1 MKRII
6 VLICLLFC
14 FGFYIVSSKENNN
27 IDLELKD
34 QIGIVF
40 INQSMIFING
50 ENSSTLLVIDNNTNL
65 NAIKRF
71 KYTKLNLILLKNMP
85 INIKHDNEY
94 LLNSKLT
101 IEGVTYEIRNN
112 LIYIS
117 YKGINTCV
125 YKDKAYNISDCQ
137 FIYFYNT
144 DIPRLTLYD
153 YNEIVLYYYKKP
165 LSTEE
170 LERIY
175 EESIDTYPIRDDEIN
190 IIKIGNGDYDFIVID
205 NE

>member
-14 FGFYIVSSKENNN
+14 FGFYIVSSKESNN
-27 IDLELKD
+27 IDLKLKD

-50 ENSSTLLVIDNNTNL
+50 EESSTLLVIDNNPNL
-65 NAIKRF
+65 NTIKRF
-71 KYTKLNLILLKNMP
+71 KYKKLNLIMLKNIP
-85 INIKHDNEY
+85 INIKYDNEY
-94 LLNSKLT
+94 LLDNKLS
-101 IEGVTYEIRNN
+101 IDNVTYEIRNN

-125 YKDKAYNISDCQ
+125 YKDRAYNISDCQ

-144 DIPRLTLYD
+144 DIPKLTLYD

-165 LSTEE
+165 LPTKE

-175 EESIDTYPIRDDEIN
+175 EESIDTFPIRDDEIS
-190 IIKIGNGDYDFIVID
+190 IIKIGDDDYDFIVID
-205 NE
+205 ND